1 MVLECMML
9 AHKGKFDV
17 HPVIPILYETLIFFT
32 KNIKMK
38 CLVRNLFHVFLSSY
52 DVQKSFKG
60 LLE

>member
-17 HPVIPILYETLIFFT
+17 HPVIPILYETL
-32 KNIKMK
+32 NIKMK